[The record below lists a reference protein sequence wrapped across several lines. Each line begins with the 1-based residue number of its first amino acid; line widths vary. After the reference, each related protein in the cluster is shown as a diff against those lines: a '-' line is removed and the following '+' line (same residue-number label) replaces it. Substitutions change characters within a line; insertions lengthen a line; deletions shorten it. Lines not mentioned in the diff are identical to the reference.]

1 MGEARRSPQTQYS
14 RVGEPLTP
22 TLSPQ
27 QRGEGKRRRTEPE
40 SLLSISGSVR
50 AGGMISDR
58 PIGVAGAGSI
68 GCFVGGMVAAAGRR
82 VALLAR
88 PRVIKEIQ
96 GNGLRLTSFDGFE
109 RNIASD
115 RLTLSE
121 DPSIFADAGVVLV
134 TVKSADTPDVADII
148 AKHAPSDA
156 VIVSL
161 QNGVG
166 NVSMLR
172 ERLPGRR
179 VLGGMVPFNVIARG
193 EGRFHRATSGDI
205 VIEQDDANTAG
216 RLSVPG
222 LKMRQTRDIAGVQWG
237 KLLVNLNN
245 ALNALAGL
253 PLRQQLAQRPWRM
266 LFADQIAEGL
276 AAIRAEGIRPISSTP
291 VPVNWTPHLLRLPDA
306 LFNMILGRTMKIDP
320 DARSSMWEDLQRG
333 RRTEIDYLQGIITAI
348 ADRRGLQVPLSRR
361 IIALIKSAET
371 SGKGSPKLK
380 PEQIR
385 P

>member
-1 MGEARRSPQTQYS
+1 
-14 RVGEPLTP
+14 
-22 TLSPQ
+22 
-27 QRGEGKRRRTEPE
+27 
-40 SLLSISGSVR
+40 
-50 AGGMISDR
+50 MISDR

-88 PRVIKEIQ
+88 PRVIEEIH

-109 RNIASD
+109 RDIASD

-121 DPSIFADAGVVLV
+121 DPSIFADAAVVLV
-134 TVKSADTPDVADII
+134 TVKSADTPDIADII
-148 AKHAPSDA
+148 ARHAAADA

-166 NVSMLR
+166 NVSVLR

-179 VLGGMVPFNVIARG
+179 VLGGMVPFNVIAPG

-205 VIEQDDANTAG
+205 VIEQDDAGTAG

-222 LKMRQTRDIAGVQWG
+222 LKMRPTPDIAGVQWG

-245 ALNALAGL
+245 ALNALADM
-253 PLRQQLAQRPWRM
+253 PLRQQLAQRSWRM
-266 LFADQIAEGL
+266 LCADQMAEGL

-291 VPVNWTPHLLRLPDA
+291 VPVSWTPHLLRLPDA
-306 LFNMILGRTMKIDP
+306 LFNMILGRAMKIDP
-320 DARSSMWEDLQRG
+320 EARSSMWEDLQRG
-333 RRTEIDYLQGIITAI
+333 RRTEIDYLQGVITGI
-348 ADRRGLQVPLSRR
+348 ADRRGLEVPLSRR
-361 IIALIKSAET
+361 IVALIKSAEA
-371 SGKGSPKLK
+371 SGKGSPKLT